1 MGFSF
6 FNIDDHTAKVLG
18 PEIIWQ
24 SIFLSM
30 KQNQSLH
37 IKVSKRGVRKRGG
50 RIGGGRVG
58 GGREEEGMEEEG
70 REEEGREEEG

>member
-24 SIFLSM
+24 SIFLFM

-58 GGREEEGMEEEG
+58 GGREEEGKDEEG
-70 REEEGREEEG
+70 REEEG